1 MNSLVSVHCT
11 AMQTRQQHCFL
22 WQYSQPK
29 AHLKLSANN
38 LGEEDLMR
46 PSDLFSSPPSAGIV
60 GYTSPDWGG
69 RTLETPP
76 QAIHKDGLDNHL
88 LYCHYI
94 TIIIQ
99 DYFLISTWS
108 LRFEH
113 ADLVTDPQTHTDLLF
128 LELFFNLCFRVFIC
142 KKWWRCWGFL
152 YKSLL
157 SSLLFDVCID

>member
-1 MNSLVSVHCT
+1 MNSLISVHCT

-60 GYTSPDWGG
+60 SYTLPEWGG
-69 RTLETPP
+69 RTLKTPP

-88 LYCHYI
+88 LHCHYHHHPRLFPN
-94 TIIIQ
+94 T
-99 DYFLISTWS
+99 YLKPLLWACWLSHRSPNSYWPAFPSTFL
-108 LRFEH
+108 
-113 ADLVTDPQTHTDLLF
+113 
-128 LELFFNLCFRVFIC
+128 
-142 KKWWRCWGFL
+142 
-152 YKSLL
+152 
-157 SSLLFDVCID
+157 